1 MPLLPIPQYA
11 PDLSDFDGN
20 TTQTILNVVPLAK
33 GYGPFKS
40 HSPLSGALL
49 AACRG
54 SFYARKN
61 DGSIL
66 EFAGTST
73 EIYTMNNTD
82 LTWKPVSKVIALT
95 SISNGTPAV
104 FTLNSHGRSNGQTIV
119 LSTTGALPTGLI
131 VGTVYYIINTATN
144 TFNVSLTSGGA
155 AVNTTGAG
163 SGTHSMTYPY
173 TALPASDQWQFV
185 QFNNFVFATQ
195 GNVVLQRFD
204 LTGST
209 AFSDAPGSPP
219 QAKYIAVVGQF
230 LMLTGLG
237 STTPYR
243 AQWSGLA
250 DTTNWTAGTGSS
262 DFQDFPDGGIVRTVG
277 GGQYGYVFQDGA
289 IRRLTYNPGS
299 VAIFQIDRIAEDRGI
314 FAPLSIVK
322 GGERTFYIGTDGF
335 NMILPGGV
343 PQPIGQSRV
352 DQTFFDDV
360 DTSNLQFCM
369 GASDPK
375 ARKAYFAYKSIS
387 GASGAFDK
395 IIGYDWAIDRFF
407 PVAFSGEYLFS
418 LAQPGATIDDAFY
431 TTADLDTLTGSFD
444 DIATAAFPKIA
455 AFDTS
460 HKVGFFSGAN
470 LEATMV
476 TAKQSGDG
484 RRMRVKCFT
493 PITDSATV
501 YGSISKQDTEQ
512 QTATFSTEV
521 AMNSKGRVPHNV
533 STRYA
538 RGKIRIPAGMTW
550 TKALG
555 IVPEVGSEG
564 EY

>member
-1 MPLLPIPQYA
+1 MSLLPIPQWA
-11 PDLSDFDGN
+11 PDLSDFDGD

-33 GYGPFKS
+33 GYGPFKA
-40 HSPLSGALL
+40 HNPLSGALL

-73 EIYTMNNTD
+73 ELYTMNNTD
-82 LTWKPVSKVIALT
+82 LTWKPVSKVVALT
-95 SISNGTPAV
+95 SISNGSPAV
-104 FTLNSHGRSNGQTIV
+104 FTLNSHGRSNGQTLV
-119 LSTTGALPTGLI
+119 LSTTGTLPTGLT
-131 VGTVYYIINTATN
+131 VGTVYYIINSATN
-144 TFNVSLTSGGA
+144 TLNVSLTSGGS
-155 AVNTTGAG
+155 AVNTSGAG
-163 SGTHSMTYPY
+163 SGTHSMTNPY

-195 GNVVLQRFD
+195 GNTVLQRFD
-204 LTGST
+204 LTSST

-219 QAKYIAVVGQF
+219 QAKYIAVVGRF

-243 AQWSGLA
+243 AQWSGLN
-250 DTTNWTAGTGSS
+250 DTTNWTAGVGSS
-262 DFQDFPDGGIVRTVG
+262 DFQDFPDGGIVRTVS
-277 GGQYGYVFQDGA
+277 GGQFGYVFQDGA

-299 VAIFQIDRIAEDRGI
+299 VAVFQIDRIAQDRGI
-314 FAPLSIVK
+314 FAPLSDVN
-322 GGERTFYIGTDGF
+322 GGDRVFYIGSDGV

-343 PQPIGQSRV
+343 PQPIGVGRV
-352 DQTFFDDV
+352 DETFFADV
-360 DTSNLQFCM
+360 DSSNLQLCI

-375 ARKAYFAYKSIS
+375 ARKAYWAYKSVS

-395 IIGYDWAIDRFF
+395 IIGYDWAFDKFF
-407 PVAFSGEYLFS
+407 VISFSGEYIFS
-418 LAQPGATIDDAFY
+418 LAQPGITLESLDSISSSIDA
-431 TTADLDTLTGSFD
+431 LTGSLD
-444 DIATAAFPKIA
+444 DISTAAFPKIA

-460 HKVGFFSGAN
+460 HKVGFFSGSN

-476 TAKQSGDG
+476 TAKRSGNG
-484 RRMRVKCFT
+484 RRMRIKGFT
-493 PITDSATV
+493 PITDAATV
-501 YGSISKQDTEQ
+501 FGSVSRQDTEQ
-512 QTATFSTEV
+512 QTATFSSEV
-521 AMNSKGRVPHNV
+521 AMNAKGIVPHNV

-538 RGKIRIPAGMTW
+538 RGKIRIPAGTTW
-550 TKALG
+550 TKTLG
-555 IVPEVGSEG
+555 VEPKIGLEG